1 MRSDE
6 APADQELLKGPEPV
20 ALLLWDCGL

>member
-6 APADQELLKGPEPV
+6 APADQDLLKGPEPV